1 MARIV
6 GGSILGFLSGKMAG
20 MVFSHNRV
28 GQYIRQYVIPT
39 DPATVAQIQARSKFG
54 NQASNWHSLTD
65 TAKSLWNNF
74 ALTLFNPKNG
84 SNTGQFSGINAFVAS
99 NNVVDNFNAMLAP
112 DTQYDVLLNAVSLG
126 SPTIEPFVYVET
138 PATNP
143 FPAVIG
149 DDYAG
154 GPSNMV
160 LVESLAEVTPEGNW
174 SLQVQLTEEQ
184 TDLESFPNTFGE
196 NMGFV
201 CYRSEGL
208 NQANQ
213 FVANPFLQM
222 LPAIPAA
229 TYGTPGTGSLIR
241 FRVTDDLVDGNY
253 KTYPSIGQFC
263 QLSLYAVSK
272 YGQLTKIGAVK
283 CQVVTAISA

>member
-20 MVFSHNRV
+20 MVFSHNKS
-28 GQYIRQYVIPT
+28 GQYVRQYVVPV
-39 DPATVAQIQARSKFG
+39 DPATVAQLQARSKFG
-54 NQASNWHSLTD
+54 NQASNWHSLAD
-65 TAKSLWNNF
+65 SAKALWNGF
-74 ALTLFNPKNG
+74 ATTLFNPKQG

-99 NNVVDNFNAMLAP
+99 NNVIDNFNAILAP
-112 DTQYDVLLNAVSLG
+112 DTNYDVLLDAVSLG
-126 SPTIEPFVYVET
+126 SPTIEPFVYVTT
-138 PATNP
+138 PATDP
-143 FPAVIG
+143 FPAVLS
-149 DDYAG
+149 DDFAD

-160 LVESLAEVTPEGNW
+160 VVEELAQVTPAGNW

-184 TDLESFPNTFGE
+184 TDLDELTNTFGQA
-196 NMGFV
+196 MGFV

-213 FVANPFLQM
+213 FVTNPFLQA

-229 TYGTPGTGSLIR
+229 TYGTAGTGSLLR
-241 FRVTDDLVDGNY
+241 FRVTESLNSGDY
-253 KTYPSIGQFC
+253 KTFPTIGQFC

-272 YGQLTKIGAVK
+272 FGQLTKIGAVK
-283 CQVVTAISA
+283 CEVVTAISA